1 MKLNGIYRFL
11 SEGHDW
17 EIDFIRSESAFTV
30 ETFRTAARG
39 DYHGLFIG
47 WKETPEMQTLHAEL
61 ARSARRRS
69 TTSRSART
77 RGPGFPASPSI
88 SRIWATARRASCTR

>member
-47 WKETPEMQTLHAEL
+47 WKETPEMQALHAEL

-69 TTSRSART
+69 VRRT
-77 RGPGFPASPSI
+77 V
-88 SRIWATARRASCTR
+88 TEL